1 MQRYTRIASLVFGLT
16 MLALAMLVTAET
28 LLRKIAS
35 ISIGGVDE
43 LSGYAIAIG
52 APLAFTVALAERAH
66 IRINLLYL
74 RLGPRARG
82 VLDALAVLS
91 LGALALF
98 LAYFT
103 VRTVMD
109 TQAYQSIAQ
118 TPWATPLIYPQAL
131 WALAMLVFTIPAVW
145 LAARAAWLLARG
157 QWTAITQQFGPES
170 VEEELQ
176 AELDDL
182 QRR

>member
-1 MQRYTRIASLVFGLT
+1 MRNYTRIASLVFGVT
-16 MLALAMLVTAET
+16 MLLLALLVTAET
-28 LLRKIAS
+28 LLRKLAS
-35 ISIGGVDE
+35 VSIGGVDE

-52 APLAFTVALAERAH
+52 APLAFTVALAERSH

-74 RLGPRARG
+74 QLGGRAKA
-82 VLDALAVLS
+82 VLDALAMLA

-103 VRTVMD
+103 VMTVID
-109 TQAYQSIAQ
+109 TRAYQSIAQ

-131 WALAMLVFTIPAVW
+131 WLAAMLVFTLPATW
-145 LAARAAWLLARG
+145 MAARALWLLARG
-157 QWTAITQQFGPES
+157 QWPAITRQFGPES
-170 VEEELQ
+170 VEDELQ

>member
-1 MQRYTRIASLVFGLT
+1 MKTYTRIASLVFGVT
-16 MLALAMLVTAET
+16 MLLLSFLVTAET
-28 LLRKIAS
+28 LLRKLFS
-35 ISIGGVDE
+35 VSLGGVDE

-52 APLAFTVALAERAH
+52 APLAFAVALAERAH

-74 RLGPRARG
+74 RLGTRAKAL
-82 VLDALAVLS
+82 LDVLS
-91 LGALALF
+91 VVALGSLALF

-103 VRTVMD
+103 IMTVVD
-109 TQAYQSIAQ
+109 TYTYQSIAQ

-131 WALAMLVFTIPAVW
+131 WLLAMLGFTIPAVW
-145 LAARAAWLLARG
+145 LAGQAIWMLPSG
-157 QWTAITQQFGPES
+157 QWHAMTRRFGPES

>member
-1 MQRYTRIASLVFGLT
+1 MKNYTRIASIVFGVT
-16 MLALAMLVTAET
+16 MLLLSFLVTTET
-28 LLRKIAS
+28 LLRKLAS
-35 ISIGGVDE
+35 VSIGGVDE
-43 LSGYAIAIG
+43 LAGYAIAIG
-52 APLAFTVALAERAH
+52 APLAFTVALAERSH

-74 RLGPRARG
+74 RLGTRAKG
-82 VLDALAVLS
+82 LLDALS
-91 LGALALF
+91 IISMGALAAF

-109 TQAYQSIAQ
+109 TQAYHSIAQ

-131 WALAMLVFTIPAVW
+131 WAMAMLVFTVPAVW
-145 LAARAAWLLARG
+145 MAARAIGLLGGGKWQALTRR
-157 QWTAITQQFGPES
+157 FGPES
-170 VEEELQ
+170 VEEELK